1 MTNLSSGYRP
11 DIDGLRAV
19 AVLAVVLHHL
29 SAALVPG
36 GYVGVDVFFVISGYL
51 ITGIIQRE
59 LAEGSFTFKRF
70 YERRVRRI
78 FPALFVMLIVTSAVG
93 YFLLLPS
100 DYVSTLR
107 AALSTVF
114 FSSNVFFWREL
125 VDGYFAPDAKFNPLL
140 HTWSLAVEEQF
151 YIAFP
156 CVLLACNRFLKVG
169 VVRVVA
175 VLALL
180 SFALGVVLIQN
191 KAVAVFFLS
200 PSRAW
205 ELLAGALLALK
216 VIPVPRTRLWREV
229 TVGTGVAAILLACFV
244 FDEKTIFPGWAA
256 LLPVCGTALVIVGG
270 TETRAA
276 IAGWILQWRPM
287 VYVGLISYSLYLW
300 HWPLIVLTHYY
311 IGLAPLAPHVTW
323 LFFASLLLASISYHL
338 VERPFRR
345 RRGTNGAVEAN
356 VFRAAGL
363 VGLCVVLFSVLGLWR
378 NGFESRFAADLV
390 ALDKARSQVLPFKA
404 CDGRLN
410 MPVCKL
416 GIPDTEVSVLVWGD
430 SFASH
435 LAPVLDTLF
444 KSQKKASVISWNP
457 NCPPFQDA
465 RSNGDFFC
473 TKKNEEVFKQLSKT
487 PAITTVVISGYW
499 PRYFPEDAH
508 PLAGAKG
515 HRLDKADLSAV
526 ALKSTVQWL
535 LDSGRNVVLVGRLP
549 TYDVSVPQVLA
560 LEKVTG
566 QSLLQDATLVAQER
580 KNARFYQALLSL
592 PKSERLVLLD
602 PLHWMCTPECTVIK
616 DGIVL
621 YRDDHHLSV
630 SGAMALEGKHRDGL
644 APFLRSA
651 GVARPS
657 TNVIGLDR

>member
-1 MTNLSSGYRP
+1 MTILSSGYRP

-19 AVLAVVLHHL
+19 AVLAVVLNHL

-78 FPALFVMLIVTSAVG
+78 FPALFVMLIVTIAVG

-125 VDGYFAPDAKFNPLL
+125 ADGYFAPDAKFNPLL

-156 CVLLACNRFLKVG
+156 CVLLAYHRFHKVG
-169 VVRVVA
+169 VYRVVA

-200 PSRAW
+200 PTRAW

-216 VIPVPRTRLWREV
+216 VLPVPRTWLWCEV

-244 FDEKTIFPGWAA
+244 FDDKTIFPGWAA
-256 LLPVCGTALVIVGG
+256 LLPVCGTALVIMGG
-270 TETRAA
+270 TERRAA

-287 VYVGLISYSLYLW
+287 VCVGLISYSLYLW

-311 IGLAPLAPHVTW
+311 IGLAPLKPHVTW

-345 RRGTNGAVEAN
+345 PRSTHGAVQAS
-356 VFRAAGL
+356 VFWAAGL
-363 VGLCVVLFSVLGLWR
+363 VGLAAVLFSVLGLWR
-378 NGFESRFAADLV
+378 NGFESRFAADVL
-390 ALDKARSQVLPFKA
+390 ALENARAPTIPFKA
-404 CDGRLN
+404 CDGQLN
-410 MPVCKL
+410 MPGCKL
-416 GIPDTEVSVLVWGD
+416 GVADVKASVLVWGD
-430 SFASH
+430 SFAMAWAPALDSIFTSQNKSGV
-435 LAPVLDTLF
+435 LAST
-444 KSQKKASVISWNP
+444 SG
-457 NCPPFQDA
+457 CPPFYDA
-465 RSNGDFFC
+465 SFDFDKVC
-473 TKKNEEVFKQLSKT
+473 VSKNAAVFKKLAEN
-487 PAITTVVISGYW
+487 PAITTVFITGFWSL
-499 PRYFPEDAH
+499 YFPIEAH
-508 PLAGAKG
+508 PVSGAKG
-515 HRLDKADLSAV
+515 YRPDRAELSAT
-526 ALKSTVQWL
+526 ALKLTVQRL
-535 LDSGRNVVLVGRLP
+535 LDSGRNVVLIGRLP
-549 TYDVSVPQVLA
+549 TYDVSVPQVIA

-566 QSLLQDATLVAQER
+566 QSLLQDATVGAQER
-580 KNARFYQALLSL
+580 KNALFFQALLSL
-592 PKSERLVLLD
+592 PKSERLVFLD
-602 PLHWMCTPECTVIK
+602 PIHWMCTPECTVIK
-616 DGIVL
+616 DGIVM
-621 YRDDHHLSV
+621 YRDDYHLSV
-630 SGAMALEGKHRDGL
+630 SGAMALEGRLRDGL
-644 APFLRSA
+644 APFLQNA
-651 GVARPS
+651 GVARPQ
-657 TNVIGLDR
+657 TTVGGLGR